1 MILSLF
7 VLIAFNLYTILLLR
21 QVRFFDLVYFDAL
34 FLFLWAIGLVS
45 IQIKKHIRNKK
56 IDRARM
62 DPCRIAGQFA
72 PYIDQRIY
80 AHDIRVLET
89 RLRQEHERNS
99 ELKDHIDRIVHE
111 LKASLN
117 TISLCDETTFHE
129 PVRLATETMNRQLSQ
144 LLLLAKLETNIVDVQ
159 IQKADLRSLLHT
171 SVKNNK
177 YFLIHERF
185 SIRIDCPA
193 MTVYTDPEWLVYVF
207 DQLLINAIKYRRE
220 PKIEITAF
228 QDDQCTTIQVTDYGI
243 GIPASDLDAVFEKGV
258 IGRNVRSGSYRST
271 GMGLY
276 FARAV
281 LARLGGTIEAKS
293 KCGAWTTFT
302 IRLFHNENM
311 DWLREAL

>member
-177 YFLIHERF
+177 YFLI
-185 SIRIDCPA
+185 
-193 MTVYTDPEWLVYVF
+193 
-207 DQLLINAIKYRRE
+207 
-220 PKIEITAF
+220 
-228 QDDQCTTIQVTDYGI
+228 QD
-243 GIPASDLDAVFEKGV
+243 
-258 IGRNVRSGSYRST
+258 R
-271 GMGLY
+271 
-276 FARAV
+276 
-281 LARLGGTIEAKS
+281 KS
-293 KCGAWTTFT
+293 VV
-302 IRLFHNENM
+302 
-311 DWLREAL
+311 